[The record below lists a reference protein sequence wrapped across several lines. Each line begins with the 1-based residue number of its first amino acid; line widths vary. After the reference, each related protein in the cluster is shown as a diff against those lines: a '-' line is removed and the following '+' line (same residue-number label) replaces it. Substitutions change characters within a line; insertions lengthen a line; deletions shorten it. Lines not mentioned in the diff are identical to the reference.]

1 MKIGDLVKMK
11 KGFSPVGLV
20 VDIIEQDI
28 YSGHIGSIR
37 VLWSDDLGKSLEFPK
52 DLELVQ

>member
-11 KGFSPVGLV
+11 KGFSPIGLV

-28 YSGHIGSIR
+28 HSRHTGSIR
-37 VLWSDDLGKSLEFPK
+37 VLWFDGIGKSLEFPK
-52 DLELVQ
+52 TLELVQ

>member
-20 VDIIEQDI
+20 VDIIKPVDPF
-28 YSGHIGSIR
+28 GSIR
-37 VLWSDDLGKSLEFPK
+37 VLWSDGVGKTLEFPNT
-52 DLELVQ
+52 LELVQ

>member
-1 MKIGDLVKMK
+1 MKVGDLVKMK
-11 KGFSPVGLV
+11 KGCSPVGLV
-20 VDIIEQDI
+20 VDIIKPVDPF
-28 YSGHIGSIR
+28 GSIR

>member
-28 YSGHIGSIR
+28 HSGHIGSIR
-37 VLWSDDLGKSLEFPK
+37 VLWFDGIGKSLEFPK
-52 DLELVQ
+52 TLELVQ